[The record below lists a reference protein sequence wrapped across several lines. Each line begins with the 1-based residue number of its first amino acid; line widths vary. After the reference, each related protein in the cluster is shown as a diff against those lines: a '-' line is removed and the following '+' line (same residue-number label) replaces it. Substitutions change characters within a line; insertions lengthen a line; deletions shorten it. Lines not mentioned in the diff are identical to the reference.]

1 MNQNHKPLLLIADD
15 DDDDRV
21 LIEQALKQTAFN
33 GRIHFVEDGEQLIQY
48 LKDCQVE
55 SPDAPDRPTLL
66 LVDLNM
72 PVVNGVEA
80 LTYIKSVPGLRQLPV
95 VMLTTSSA
103 ESDISTCYNLGASSF
118 VIKPITFT
126 KLVELMDSLRA
137 YWLGTVQLP
146 R

>member
-1 MNQNHKPLLLIADD
+1 MNQIHKPLLLIADD

-33 GRIHFVEDGEQLIQY
+33 GQIRFVEDGEQLIQY
-48 LKDCQVE
+48 LKDCQSD
-55 SPDAPDRPTLL
+55 SPDAPQRPTLL

-72 PVVNGVEA
+72 PVVNGIEA

-103 ESDISTCYNLGASSF
+103 ETDISTCYNLGASSF

-126 KLVELMDSLRA
+126 KLVELMDSLRT